1 MNTLWRRI
9 SLASIGAVTVAAV
22 ALPTGA
28 AHATTLGGDWA
39 SFTRCP
45 VNASAMLAADG
56 VNNVAQCSDTAT
68 SGGSIVLG
76 NTTAPVGNSD
86 LQVGIVTDTSTFNST
101 PVAPSG
107 GAIVADP
114 STIPGGLLGLMCPS
128 SVPVVSQLCA
138 SITNATLNKVT
149 ATIEAAG
156 NPTSVNLG
164 AAFGA
169 GQTIISL
176 PVKIQLSNPILGS
189 NCFIGSNS
197 SPIVLNPQNS
207 VAPPNGTFDT
217 FDANGTSDPNGAF
230 QLLNVSGSSIVDN
243 TFAVPGASGCGGPV
257 VDLAVDPVLDLKEG
271 LPSASGHNHLTLNNA
286 SISLAGYNDPT
297 SVAPNQGQALAAA
310 WTSAIT
316 G

>member
-1 MNTLWRRI
+1 MSPLWRRAT
-9 SLASIGAVTVAAV
+9 LAGVGALTALAI
-22 ALPTGA
+22 ALPAGV
-28 AHATTLGGDWA
+28 AHATTLNGDWA

-45 VNASAMLAADG
+45 VNASSMLAADG
-56 VNNVAQCSDTAT
+56 VNTVAQCSDT
-68 SGGSIVLG
+68 SSPSGSITIGSQTLSIG
-76 NTTAPVGNSD
+76 ATD
-86 LQVGIVTDTSTFNST
+86 LQVGVLTNTSNFTYT

-107 GAIVADP
+107 GAIIAPPV
-114 STIPGGLLGLMCPS
+114 TVPGGLLGLVCWQNIPIIT
-128 SVPVVSQLCA
+128 QICNG
-138 SITNATLNKVT
+138 ITNSSLNTVT
-149 ATIEAAG
+149 ATIEPAG
-156 NPTSVNLG
+156 NPSNLNLG

-169 GQTIISL
+169 GQTIMTV

-197 SPIVLNPQNS
+197 NPIVLNPENS

-230 QLLNVSGSSIVDN
+230 QLLDVSGSSIVDN
-243 TFAVPGASGCGGPV
+243 TFSVPAATGCGGI
-257 VDLAVDPVLDLKEG
+257 LFSWAVDPVVDLKEG
-271 LPSASGHNHLTLNNA
+271 LPSASGHNSLTLDNA
-286 SISLAGYNDPT
+286 SIALAGYNDPT